1 MDKQKL
7 LEMLQEMKEVAQA
20 QGNTL
25 TKDEVKKYLG
35 EENLSEE
42 TLQAVYHYLG
52 ENQISVEGYTYIPS
66 VEENEEVVEKSNR
79 RDENMRLY
87 EKELMQFPKEIKEET
102 IKAFLKGDANAKEEI
117 ITGYLHQV
125 VQMAKVYEKR
135 KVALDEVI
143 AEGNLG
149 LMMGM
154 QSIAL
159 EADKYFLDKDN
170 VNVEG
175 FFGTL
180 QLEIKKAMEQ
190 YIDEITS
197 SKDWESAMLA
207 KTNLLHEATKYL
219 TEELGRIPT
228 VNELADYTKIG
239 STEIRSIMGISKDTQ
254 RVASDTVPKS
264 FAFPKK

>member
-52 ENQISVEGYTYIPS
+52 ENQISVEGYTFIPS

-135 KVALDEVI
+135 SDCRGKFRAYD
-143 AEGNLG
+143 G
-149 LMMGM
+149 
-154 QSIAL
+154 
-159 EADKYFLDKDN
+159 D
-170 VNVEG
+170 
-175 FFGTL
+175 
-180 QLEIKKAMEQ
+180 
-190 YIDEITS
+190 
-197 SKDWESAMLA
+197 A
-207 KTNLLHEATKYL
+207 KHC
-219 TEELGRIPT
+219 
-228 VNELADYTKIG
+228 
-239 STEIRSIMGISKDTQ
+239 IRS
-254 RVASDTVPKS
+254 R
-264 FAFPKK
+264 